1 MRNTYLQF
9 TQYITGVLIA
19 ILLGIHVVNMHLDTI
34 LLFFGVNTFF
44 GIDIAQDPTVF
55 KLMMERAQTV
65 TFAAIYIALLIFAL
79 YHAFN
84 GLRNILLELTKTPGA
99 EKVVTGIIIFV
110 GVVFLVLGIYA
121 PLALLS

>member
-9 TQYITGVLIA
+9 AQYITGVLIA
-19 ILLGIHVVNMHLDTI
+19 ILLGINMVNMQLDAI

-44 GIDIAQDPTVF
+44 GVDIAHDPTVF
-55 KLMMERAQTV
+55 KLMVARAQTV

-79 YHAFN
+79 YHAFT
-84 GLRNILLELTKTPGA
+84 GLRNVILELTTTPRA
-99 EKVVTGIIIFV
+99 EKVVTGVIIFV
-110 GVVFLVLGIYA
+110 GLVFLALGIYT

>member
-84 GLRNILLELTKTPGA
+84 GLRNVLLELTTTPGA
-99 EKVVTGIIIFV
+99 EKVVTGVIIFV
-110 GVVFLVLGIYA
+110 GVVFLVLGIYT